1 MIAYDSS
8 SRAQAVNAAG
18 VANPEI
24 TFGEPIDDPPPKRR
38 RKAGKAD
45 TAGTAANKGALQNST
60 AEAAATNGAEAELDT
75 PEPAELARSGA
86 GETEA
91 HAAASIPAKRGKF
104 LRYRTF
110 WCYCCHATSF
120 DVSDFT

>member
-24 TFGEPIDDPPPKRR
+24 TFGDPIDDPPPKRR

-45 TAGTAANKGALQNST
+45 TAGTAADKGAVQNST
-60 AEAAATNGAEAELDT
+60 AEAAATANGADAELDT
-75 PEPAELARSGA
+75 AEPAELTRTGA
-86 GETEA
+86 EETVA

-104 LRYRTF
+104 LRYSLQ
-110 WCYCCHATSF
+110 YCLVLLLSCNI
-120 DVSDFT
+120 V